1 MRRSHVRDSPS
12 IRAAIALTV
21 VIVAGCGGSPL
32 VTPTLEPLPF
42 TTPSPAPTTSPLPIA
57 ILDPSMTA
65 EQLFDDR
72 LAPAELGFD
81 ERSRAPRDTAVIR
94 DVRFIGADGHD
105 VPAFVVA
112 PATGKPRAGIL
123 FLHWLGD
130 DFSSRDEFV
139 DEAVGLAG
147 HGVESML
154 VTQHFPWSERPLG
167 VDHDRVAI
175 GLQVRTVRRALT
187 LLHAEVGA
195 TRIGV
200 VGHGYGAM
208 YAILAAS
215 VDDRVAALAAM
226 APGATWVSWFMKDF
240 HVVAEGD
247 APGYAQAMADLDPAN
262 RIGSVD
268 APILLQF
275 GTADAYVPGEVVTA
289 LANAA
294 AGGTLVHRYDAGH
307 RLNGE
312 ARDDRDAWL
321 LARLGIPVPAA
332 PS

>member
-1 MRRSHVRDSPS
+1 MRRFHVRDSPPF
-12 IRAAIALTV
+12 RLATALAV
-21 VIVAGCGGSPL
+21 LIVAGCGGGPPPAP
-32 VTPTLEPLPF
+32 TPEPLPF
-42 TTPSPAPTTSPLPIA
+42 ATPSPAPTTSPLPIA

-65 EQLFDDR
+65 EQLFDDH
-72 LAPAELGFD
+72 LAPAALGFQ
-81 ERSRAPRDTAVIR
+81 ERSREPRDAAVIR

-112 PATGKPRAGIL
+112 PRTDKPRAGIL

-147 HGVESML
+147 NGVESML
-154 VTQHFPWSERPLG
+154 ITQHFPWTERPLG

-175 GLQVRTVRRALT
+175 GLQVRTVRRALS
-187 LLHAEVGA
+187 LLRAEVGA
-195 TRIGV
+195 ARIAV
-200 VGHGYGAM
+200 VGHDYGAM
-208 YAILAAS
+208 YGILAAS
-215 VDDRVAALAAM
+215 VDDRVVALAAM
-226 APGATWVSWFMKDF
+226 TPDATWARWFVQYF
-240 HVVAEGD
+240 HVVADAD
-247 APGYAQAMADLDPAN
+247 APGYAQAMADLDPVN
-262 RIGSVD
+262 RIGTVD

-307 RLNGE
+307 RLNGQ

-321 LARLGIPVPAA
+321 LERLGIPVPAA
-332 PS
+332 TG